1 MVHKPN
7 LPLLLHSESLILE
20 EYNSSKE
27 IQYQKMAEAHLKQLQ
42 LVSSQFDQSVA
53 RDKPKE
59 YALSKLIAAT
69 KNKTIAYDDE
79 VTMLSCNLGY

>member
-1 MVHKPN
+1 
-7 LPLLLHSESLILE
+7 
-20 EYNSSKE
+20 
-27 IQYQKMAEAHLKQLQ
+27 MAEAHLQQLQ

-69 KNKTIAYDDE
+69 KKK
-79 VTMLSCNLGY
+79 